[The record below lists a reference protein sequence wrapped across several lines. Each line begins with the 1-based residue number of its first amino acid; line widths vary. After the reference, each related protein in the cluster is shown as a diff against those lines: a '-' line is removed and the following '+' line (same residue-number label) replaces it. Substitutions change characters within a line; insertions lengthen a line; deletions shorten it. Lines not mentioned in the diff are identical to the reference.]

1 MSDNRNEIAARLR
14 GARDAAG
21 FTVESAAEALKLEPE
36 VYAAIEAGTRDLPM
50 GLLPQI
56 GTLFGIESS
65 AILTGGDSH
74 ARVFAVTR
82 RGKGAVV
89 ERRKAYHYEH
99 LAARFNG
106 PRMEPFLVTVAPKP
120 GEPFS
125 LNTHDGQEFNL
136 VVGGTLELMSNGN
149 LLVLEEG
156 DSVYFDAT
164 RPHGMRARGDRPAR
178 FIAIIT
184 A

>member
-1 MSDNRNEIAARLR
+1 MSENRNEIAARLR

-56 GTLFGIESS
+56 GTLFGIEGS

-89 ERRKAYHYEH
+89 SRRAAYHYEN
-99 LAARFNG
+99 LAAGFAG
-106 PRMEPFLVTVAPKP
+106 PRMEPFIVTVDPKP
-120 GEPFS
+120 DEPFH
-125 LNTHDGQEFNL
+125 LNSHAGQEFDL
-136 VVGGTLELMSNGN
+136 VVRGTLELMIDGHTV
-149 LLVLEEG
+149 VLEEG
-156 DSVYFDAT
+156 DSIYYDAT
-164 RPHGMRARGDRPAR
+164 RPHGMRALANRPAR
-178 FIAIIT
+178 FLAIIT